1 MCQVEEELVMMIASG
16 SITAT
21 ISQQDGM
28 VRFDTSPASYSS
40 PDMLALLEGGVTAA
54 ITLDRQV
61 LGAEKWATHFAMI
74 FTIFGTNSSCLLC
87 SFILSY
93 LMSEVSRNFFVT
105 MS

>member
-1 MCQVEEELVMMIASG
+1 MMIASG

-61 LGAEKWATHFAMI
+61 QRGRYFISYH
-74 FTIFGTNSSCLLC
+74 
-87 SFILSY
+87 ILSY
-93 LMSEVSRNFFVT
+93 LILSNLSFKKFL
-105 MS
+105 

>member
-1 MCQVEEELVMMIASG
+1 MEEELVMMIASG

-61 LGAEKWATHFAMI
+61 QRYGDDISLSYH
-74 FTIFGTNSSCLLC
+74 
-87 SFILSY
+87 ILSY
-93 LMSEVSRNFFVT
+93 LI
-105 MS
+105 

>member
-1 MCQVEEELVMMIASG
+1 MMIASG

-61 LGAEKWATHFAMI
+61 LGTEKWTPHFAMI
-74 FTIFGTNSSCLLC
+74 FTLSSLQFHL
-87 SFILSY
+87 ILS
-93 LMSEVSRNFFVT
+93 
-105 MS
+105 

>member
-1 MCQVEEELVMMIASG
+1 MMIASG

-61 LGAEKWATHFAMI
+61 LATEKWATHFAMI
-74 FTIFGTNSSCLLC
+74 FTLSGTNSSCLLC
-87 SFILSY
+87 SFISSY

>member
-1 MCQVEEELVMMIASG
+1 MMIASG

-61 LGAEKWATHFAMI
+61 QRGRYFSIISYL
-74 FTIFGTNSSCLLC
+74 
-87 SFILSY
+87 ILSN
-93 LMSEVSRNFFVT
+93 LIFKKFL
-105 MS
+105 

>member
-61 LGAEKWATHFAMI
+61 QGNGDAISYHIISNL
-74 FTIFGTNSSCLLC
+74 
-87 SFILSY
+87 SFKKIL
-93 LMSEVSRNFFVT
+93 
-105 MS
+105 

>member
-1 MCQVEEELVMMIASG
+1 MVMMIASG

-61 LGAEKWATHFAMI
+61 QRYGDCISLSYHNI
-74 FTIFGTNSSCLLC
+74 SYL
-87 SFILSY
+87 ILSN
-93 LMSEVSRNFFVT
+93 LSFKKFL
-105 MS
+105 

>member
-1 MCQVEEELVMMIASG
+1 MEEELVMMIASG

-61 LGAEKWATHFAMI
+61 KNKWGRYFISYH
-74 FTIFGTNSSCLLC
+74 
-87 SFILSY
+87 ILSY
-93 LMSEVSRNFFVT
+93 LI
-105 MS
+105 

>member
-1 MCQVEEELVMMIASG
+1 MMIASG

-61 LGAEKWATHFAMI
+61 QGNGDDISYHII
-74 FTIFGTNSSCLLC
+74 FLSYL
-87 SFILSY
+87 ILSY
-93 LMSEVSRNFFVT
+93 LIFAYLI
-105 MS
+105 